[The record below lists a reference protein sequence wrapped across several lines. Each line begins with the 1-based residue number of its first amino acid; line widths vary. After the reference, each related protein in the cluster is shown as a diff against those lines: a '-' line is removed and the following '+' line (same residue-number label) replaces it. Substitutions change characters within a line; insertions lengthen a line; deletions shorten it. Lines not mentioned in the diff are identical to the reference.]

1 MKHIPM
7 RSCIVC
13 RQQKDKSELIRIV
26 RSPDGTLEFDFD
38 GKKSGRGA
46 YVCKD
51 SGCAQAAITKR
62 LLGRAF
68 KREISKQTYDSLQ
81 AQYEKNAT
89 NEQNAR

>member
-26 RSPDGTLEFDFD
+26 RSPDGTFDFDFD

-51 SGCAQAAITKR
+51 GECAQTAIAKR
-62 LLGRAF
+62 MLGRTF
-68 KREISKQTYDSLQ
+68 KQEIPKQTYDRLQ
-81 AQYEKNAT
+81 AQYE
-89 NEQNAR
+89 QNASK